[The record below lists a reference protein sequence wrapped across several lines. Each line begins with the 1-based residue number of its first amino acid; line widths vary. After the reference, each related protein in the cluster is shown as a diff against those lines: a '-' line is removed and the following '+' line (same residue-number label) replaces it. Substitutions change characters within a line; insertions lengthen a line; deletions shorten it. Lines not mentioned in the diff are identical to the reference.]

1 MIVAGFAERRET
13 TKNTKN
19 SSVIESAMTGKW
31 FWTAVAVGMI
41 LLASSTGVRAED
53 DDDELKTETVDG
65 DLGAARDGSR

>member
-31 FWTAVAVGMI
+31 FWTAVAVGM
-41 LLASSTGVRAED
+41 LLVASSGQPD
-53 DDDELKTETVDG
+53 LTVM
-65 DLGAARDGSR
+65 DLSPRKMIR

>member
-1 MIVAGFAERRET
+1 
-13 TKNTKN
+13 
-19 SSVIESAMTGKW
+19 MTGKW